1 MRIFKTWLPSFLWM
15 GLIFILSSR
24 SRVSLT
30 ANSSVDFVIFKSLH
44 MLEYGILFILNYRAL
59 KKTLFVKTVNF
70 LAIAFLITVIYAFF
84 DEIHQLFTPT
94 REGRLRDVFFDGMG
108 AVVVGGLLWKL
119 KPIRRKK
126 PKS

>member
-1 MRIFKTWLPSFLWM
+1 MRIFKAWLPSFLWM

-30 ANSSVDFVIFKSLH
+30 NYNAIDFVIFKSGH

-59 KKTLFVKTVNF
+59 KNPLP
-70 LAIAFLITVIYAFF
+70 AFLLTIFYAFF
-84 DEIHQLFTPT
+84 DEIHQLFVPT
-94 REGRLRDVFFDGMG
+94 REGRLRDVVFDSFG
-108 AVVVGGLLWKL
+108 AAVAGGLLWKL

-126 PKS
+126 PKN